1 MILNDK
7 TPRRGFLGSM
17 AAAAAAIS
25 LPWTG
30 GRAAGAA
37 TQAGHDDWIDEV
49 RGSHKCLFDFPS
61 HKMGFPLLHIF
72 NYTSTYASAY
82 EQGNEQVGTVGTFYG
97 MGGASSIPMGFNDS
111 IWAKY
116 ELGVYTGLD
125 DANGR
130 TYTHNVFNRATSDDA
145 HLLAAALQSP
155 NFGLLRDLMPSLG
168 IESLQGMGAKF
179 IMCNNALGGW
189 AFKLEARGKGAATDI
204 DADLRAN
211 LLPGVTIVPAMVIVI
226 EKAQEAGISYNKQ

>member
-17 AAAAAAIS
+17 VAAAAAIS

-130 TYTHNVFNRATSDDA
+130 VVHAQRVQPRNIGRCAPPGSRHSN
-145 HLLAAALQSP
+145 
-155 NFGLLRDLMPSLG
+155 LRISG
-168 IESLQGMGAKF
+168 
-179 IMCNNALGGW
+179 CC
-189 AFKLEARGKGAATDI
+189 
-204 DADLRAN
+204 
-211 LLPGVTIVPAMVIVI
+211 VT
-226 EKAQEAGISYNKQ
+226 

>member
-30 GRAAGAA
+30 GRAAAAA

-49 RGSHKCLFDFPS
+49 RGSHKCFFDFPS
-61 HKMGFPLLHIF
+61 HKMGFPLLHIY
-72 NYTSTYASAY
+72 NYIATYSSAY
-82 EQGNEQVGTVGTFYG
+82 ETGNAQVGTVGTFYSAG
-97 MGGASSIPMGFNDS
+97 AASSIPMGFNDS

-116 ELGVYTGLD
+116 ELGEYMGLN

-130 TYTHNVFNRATSDDA
+130 PYTRNLFNRPTRDDA

-155 NFGLLRDLMPSLG
+155 PFGLLQDLMPPLG
-168 IESLQGMGAKF
+168 VEALQGMGTKF
-179 IMCNNALGGW
+179 ILCNNALGLW
-189 AFKLEARGKGAATDI
+189 TFELEARGKGAAADI
-204 DADLRAN
+204 DAELRAN
-211 LLPGVTIVPAMVIVI
+211 LLPGVTIVPAMVIAI
-226 EKAQEAGISYNKQ
+226 EKAQAAGISYNKQ